1 MTHNNPTV
9 KEVSEESSQNY
20 FIFQIF
26 ILRHVIFEILSGWVL
41 GCTFFF
47 FFLISCMNE
56 YNVAFEPFTPPPPNP
71 SRLLWTRT
79 FPSTHSEV
87 PFHTR
92 RLEGFALLSETV
104 MVLNRYRMMYLKRKN
119 GAVVYLKIRRTVCCS
134 FIEIFQIFK
143 RILQNKCV
151 NYIGVCNRVASLCCA

>member
-1 MTHNNPTV
+1 ML
-9 KEVSEESSQNY
+9 SSR
-20 FIFQIF
+20 FS
-26 ILRHVIFEILSGWVL
+26 LA
-41 GCTFFF
+41 GCLAVFF

-56 YNVAFEPFTPPPPNP
+56 YNVAFEPFTQPPPNP

-92 RLEGFALLSETV
+92 RLEGFALLSESDGFKQV
-104 MVLNRYRMMYLKRKN
+104 QNDVFKKEKKK
-119 GAVVYLKIRRTVCCS
+119 VQSYLKICRTVCCS

-143 RILQNKCV
+143 RFLENKCV
-151 NYIGVCNRVASLCCA
+151 NYIGVYNRVRSLCRV